1 MDPVKF
7 RGGKGP
13 EAKIQDAFI
22 AFLEDR
28 GWHCERMIGIGSS
41 QQQKRGTQVG
51 IPDLYI
57 MHPVFGQRWVDLKNP
72 GKYEF
77 TKAQKQK
84 WLLWEKFGCP
94 IWIIT
99 AATEEEY
106 DKLFALQLAMLL
118 EEKYDRERQEL
129 EDTLEFLYE
138 EHNAARDNP

>member
-22 AFLEDR
+22 KFLEER
-28 GWHCERMIGIGSS
+28 GWHAERMIGIGST
-41 QQQKRGTQVG
+41 QQQQRGTQVG

-57 MHPVFGQRWVDLKNP
+57 MHPVYGQRWVDLKNP

-84 WLLWEKFGCP
+84 WPLWEKFGCP

-106 DKLFALQLAMLL
+106 DKLFKPCNWRCYWK
-118 EEKYDRERQEL
+118 EKYDLEKQEL
-129 EDTLEFLYE
+129 EDTLEFLYDE
-138 EHNAARDNP
+138 YQSDNS